1 MARKVLLLSVVVLAS
16 FVLAQGRPPGAARTD
31 AGVPTARAAPVDA
44 GVAAPAAT
52 SGPTPELERLRK
64 EVAELRLRTAELE
77 RQNQSKA
84 DALDA
89 QFEKLNKQL
98 EAMKGQL
105 TKLNDAEDRRADAEE
120 AAQAK
125 KAATAAATT
134 SLNNVLGVL
143 SSGNTSGVEASLQ
156 YAQGAFTGNAQRY
169 VQLARSA
176 VASGDLTSARGY
188 LILALME
195 SDSQR

>member
-1 MARKVLLLSVVVLAS
+1 MPRKVLLLSVVVVAT
-16 FVLAQGRPPGAARTD
+16 FALAQGRPPGASRTD
-31 AGVPTARAAPVDA
+31 AGVAAARAVAVDA
-44 GVAAPAAT
+44 GVGAPVT

-77 RQNQSKA
+77 RQNQAKA

-98 EAMKGQL
+98 EDVKGQL
-105 TKLNDAEDRRADAEE
+105 TKLNDREDRRADAEE

-156 YAQGAFTGNAQRY
+156 YAQSAFSGNAQRY

-195 SDSQR
+195 ADSQR

>member
-44 GVAAPAAT
+44 GVVAPAA